1 MQKEYEI
8 RQGFISQR
16 QHLVSGNDQRM
27 TTMSTRSSLLFAGP
41 GITTGRWHL
50 VTWGLNLPLTVMDS
64 SNINPFFTDVED
76 LLTAHLCS
84 SMDSGLDVLVA
95 S

>member
-1 MQKEYEI
+1 M
-8 RQGFISQR
+8 
-16 QHLVSGNDQRM
+16 
-27 TTMSTRSSLLFAGP
+27 
-41 GITTGRWHL
+41 
-50 VTWGLNLPLTVMDS
+50 TWGLNLPLTVMDS